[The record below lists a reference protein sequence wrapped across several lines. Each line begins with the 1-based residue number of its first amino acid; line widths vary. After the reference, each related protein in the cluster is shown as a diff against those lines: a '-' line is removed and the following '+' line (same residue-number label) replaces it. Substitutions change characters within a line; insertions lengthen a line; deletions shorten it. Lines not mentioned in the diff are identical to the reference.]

1 MDLLFL
7 GTSSGMPTKARNV
20 TALALIEDASSSWYL
35 VDCGEGTQQQLL
47 RTPLSLHQLQLIA
60 ITHVHGDH
68 CYGLPGLLA
77 SAGMLGRKSPLTI
90 IAPKA
95 IEAWWNATVE
105 HTQLFLPYEIVFIA
119 VETFA
124 GWKNDSISLDVIA
137 LSHRVPSYAYR
148 FAEINC
154 ASALNVEKLQAE
166 LIPAGPVW
174 GGLKRG
180 EDINYQGRLLRAQDY
195 RIKPHA
201 PRVLVIGGDN
211 DKPELLTQAC
221 KNCQVLVHEAT
232 FTEVIAQQVGAGKG
246 HSFALQVAQF
256 AQSAQIPNLV
266 LTHFSARYQADITR
280 TPSILDL
287 EHEARTGFSGKLFM
301 AEDFARFRL
310 EKTGRFMRVV

>member
-20 TALALIEDASSSWYL
+20 TGLALIEDASSSWYL
-35 VDCGEGTQQQLL
+35 IDCGEGTQQQLL

-77 SAGMLGRKSPLTI
+77 SAGMLGRKSPLII

-95 IEAWWNATVE
+95 IEDWWNATVA
-105 HTQLFLPYEIVFIA
+105 HTQLFLPYEITFVA
-119 VETFA
+119 VETFT
-124 GWKNDSISLDVIA
+124 GWKNEVFSLDIIP

-154 ASALNVEKLQAE
+154 ASVLNVEKLQAE
-166 LIPAGPVW
+166 LIPAGPLW
-174 GGLKRG
+174 GSLKRG
-180 EDINYQGRLLRAQDY
+180 EDVDYQGRILRANDY
-195 RIKPHA
+195 WIKPHS

-211 DKPELLTQAC
+211 DKPELLTKAC
-221 KNCQVLVHEAT
+221 EDCQVLVHEAT
-232 FTEVIAQQVGAGKG
+232 FTEEIALQVGAGKG
-246 HSFALQVAQF
+246 HSYASQVAQF

-266 LTHFSARYQADITR
+266 LTHFSARYQADISR

-287 EHEARTGFSGKLFM
+287 ENEARTAFGGKLFM

-310 EKTGRFMRVV
+310 EKSGRLVQVV

>member
-174 GGLKRG
+174 GSLKRG

-195 RIKPHA
+195 RIKPHG

-310 EKTGRFMRVV
+310 EKTGRFVRVV